1 MNEYKSDVDYLIK
14 ELQDKH
20 ICFFFDKSKE
30 ETDDYIK
37 NILQKYPVNTIW
49 DLYYVSTSIISNTL
63 GPYDQH
69 TNVYPNQKDWPSIL
83 KYIDNKLYLIES
95 DNEKAKFKYIV
106 KINNVDIEKLIDEYR
121 NMMCCEN
128 EAYFIFSIESFL
140 FGFSNMF
147 IIKSLPSIKKK
158 MTLYQSN

>member
-1 MNEYKSDVDYLIK
+1 MKLEVSNLNEYKSDVDYLIK
-14 ELQDKH
+14 ELEDKH

-69 TNVYPNQKDWPSIL
+69 TLLSIS
-83 KYIDNKLYLIES
+83 LI
-95 DNEKAKFKYIV
+95 
-106 KINNVDIEKLIDEYR
+106 
-121 NMMCCEN
+121 
-128 EAYFIFSIESFL
+128 SITPL
-140 FGFSNMF
+140 
-147 IIKSLPSIKKK
+147 
-158 MTLYQSN
+158 